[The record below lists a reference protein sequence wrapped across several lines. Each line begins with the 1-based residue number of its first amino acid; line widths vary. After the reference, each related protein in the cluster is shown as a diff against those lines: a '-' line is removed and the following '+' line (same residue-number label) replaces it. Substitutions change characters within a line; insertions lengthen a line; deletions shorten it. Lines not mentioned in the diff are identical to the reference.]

1 MTMKTT
7 EILLPIIGLTSL
19 ILSSTASCQLL
30 EFSGTFGDTV
40 APFQIDVKPDFIKE
54 TTLKASL
61 TRFTDDLQQ
70 PDFADGPPRHNA
82 TTVRDFWVNEFDW
95 FQVQENLNKKYVKAI
110 SFQGLDEMCIFKADC
125 QNSRYKQFTTTVSAG
140 DIFTHPIPL
149 HFVHHRSPRPNAIP
163 LLFLHGWPGSFLEVG
178 EIIDGLTNPPNTS
191 TPAFHVV
198 APSMP
203 GFGFSPAPS
212 VPGLGPIALAEAY
225 NDLMVNKLNYSKYCL
240 QGGDLG
246 GFLLHEQAAR
256 HPESVLSALSNF
268 WVVQP
273 NSTDLERFDA
283 GLSTPD
289 EEFVINKIMEF
300 EHLGSGYRLIM
311 QTKPLSLATGM
322 TDSPVG
328 LAMWIYSLMQ
338 EFVQFHVWTPLEIV
352 TWTMMYWI
360 QGPYSSFRY
369 YKEHV
374 TVSEFTILYSVYSW
388 KLGCISL
395 TWLNPRTI
403 FSKTV

>member
-1 MTMKTT
+1 MRSALF
-7 EILLPIIGLTSL
+7 ELT
-19 ILSSTASCQLL
+19 C
-30 EFSGTFGDTV
+30 
-40 APFQIDVKPDFIKE
+40 P
-54 TTLKASL
+54 
-61 TRFTDDLQQ
+61 
-70 PDFADGPPRHNA
+70 N
-82 TTVRDFWVNEFDW
+82 
-95 FQVQENLNKKYVKAI
+95 Y
-110 SFQGLDEMCIFKADC
+110 
-125 QNSRYKQFTTTVSAG
+125 RYKQFTTTVSAG
-140 DIFTHPIPL
+140 NHFPHPIPL
-149 HFVHHRSPRPNAIP
+149 HFVHHRSTRPNAIP

-178 EIIDGLTNPPNTS
+178 EIIDGLTNPPNAS

-203 GFGFSPAPS
+203 GFGFSPAPT
-212 VPGLGPIALAEAY
+212 VPGLGPIALADAY
-225 NDLMVNKLNYSKYCL
+225 NDLMVNKLNYSQYCL

-246 GFLLHEQAAR
+246 GFVLHEQAGR

-273 NSTDLERFDA
+273 NSTDMERFNA

-289 EEFVINKIMEF
+289 EEFVINKITDF

-328 LAMWIYSLMQ
+328 LAMWIYSLMH
-338 EFVQFHVWTPLEIV
+338 EFVEFHVWTPLEIV

-360 QGPYSSFRY
+360 QGPYSSFRF

-374 TVSEFTILYSVYSW
+374 TVSETAIL
-388 KLGCISL
+388 
-395 TWLNPRTI
+395 
-403 FSKTV
+403 